1 MLASYA
7 LIVRR
12 SAAVTAAVAAVMVA
26 VSAAVAGGKGVLGAL
41 LGTLLVAVFFAISVL
56 AVGAA
61 ARVSAQAMMLTAIGT
76 YVVKIL
82 VLLIFVSR
90 FSGTTAFS
98 PRMFGLTALACI
110 LAWSGAQVAW
120 SMKLKVQY
128 VEPDGDPVR
137 VAGPEGKR

>member
-26 VSAAVAGGKGVLGAL
+26 VSAAVAGGKGVIGAR
-41 LGTLLVAVFFAISVL
+41 LGTALVAVFFAISVL
-56 AVGAA
+56 AVSAA
-61 ARVSAQAMMLTAIGT
+61 AKVSPQAMMITAILT
-76 YVVKIL
+76 YLVKIL
-82 VLLIFVSR
+82 VLMIFLSR

-110 LAWSGAQVAW
+110 LAWTFAQVAW
-120 SMKLKVQY
+120 SMRLRVQY
-128 VEPDGDPVR
+128 VEP
-137 VAGPEGKR
+137 EGKR

>member
-26 VSAAVAGGKGVLGAL
+26 VSAAVAGGKGVIGAL
-41 LGTLLVAVFFAISVL
+41 LGTALVAVFFAISVI
-56 AVGAA
+56 AVSAA
-61 ARVSAQAMMLTAIGT
+61 AKVSAQAMMITAIGT

-82 VLLIFVSR
+82 ALIIFVSR
-90 FSGTTAFS
+90 FSSTTAFS

-110 LAWSGAQVAW
+110 LSWTFAQVAW
-120 SMKLKVQY
+120 SMRLRVQY
-128 VEPDGDPVR
+128 VEP
-137 VAGPEGKR
+137 EGKR

>member
-12 SAAVTAAVAAVMVA
+12 SAAVTAAVAGVMVA

-41 LGTLLVAVFFAISVL
+41 LGTALVAVFFAISVL
-56 AVGAA
+56 AVSAA
-61 ARVSAQAMMLTAIGT
+61 ARVSPQAMMITAIVT

-82 VLLIFVSR
+82 LLMFFLTRYS
-90 FSGTTAFS
+90 STTAFS

-110 LAWSGAQVAW
+110 LAWTFAQVAW
-120 SMKLKVQY
+120 SMRLRVQY
-128 VEPDGDPVR
+128 VEP
-137 VAGPEGKR
+137 EGKR

>member
-26 VSAAVAGGKGVLGAL
+26 VSAAVAGGKGVLGAV
-41 LGTLLVAVFFAISVL
+41 LGTALVAVFFAISVL
-56 AVGAA
+56 AVSAA
-61 ARVSAQAMMLTAIGT
+61 ARVSAQAMMITAIGT

-82 VLLIFVSR
+82 VLMFFLSR
-90 FSGTTAFS
+90 YSDTTAFS

-110 LAWSGAQVAW
+110 LAWTFAQVAW
-120 SMKLKVQY
+120 SMRLRVQY
-128 VEPDGDPVR
+128 VEP
-137 VAGPEGKR
+137 EGKR

>member
-26 VSAAVAGGKGVLGAL
+26 VSAAVAGGKGVLGAV
-41 LGTLLVAVFFAISVL
+41 LGTALVAVFFAISVL

-61 ARVSAQAMMLTAIGT
+61 ARVSAQAMMITAIGT

-82 VLLIFVSR
+82 ALVFFVSR
-90 FSGTTAFS
+90 YASTTAFS

-110 LAWSGAQVAW
+110 LAWTFAQVAW
-120 SMKLKVQY
+120 SMRLRVQY
-128 VEPDGDPVR
+128 VEP
-137 VAGPEGKR
+137 EGKR

>member
-26 VSAAVAGGKGVLGAL
+26 GHSAVAGGKGALGAVLGTA
-41 LGTLLVAVFFAISVL
+41 LVAVFFAISVL

-61 ARVSAQAMMLTAIGT
+61 AKVSAQAMMITAIGT

-82 VLLIFVSR
+82 LLVIFVSR

-110 LAWSGAQVAW
+110 LAWSFAQVAW
-120 SMKLKVQY
+120 SMRLRVQY
-128 VEPDGDPVR
+128 VEP
-137 VAGPEGKR
+137 EGKR